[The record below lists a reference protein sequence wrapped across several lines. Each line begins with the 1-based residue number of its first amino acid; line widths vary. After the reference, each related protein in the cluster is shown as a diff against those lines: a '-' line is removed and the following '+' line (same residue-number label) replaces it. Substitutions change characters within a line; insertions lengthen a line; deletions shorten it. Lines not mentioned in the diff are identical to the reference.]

1 MKSICLKSKKVKI
14 SSAMA
19 EKQFVQAKTICVK
32 KDYNTKA
39 GNCPQKN
46 ISWLDTVK
54 QLYQR
59 AREDKVD
66 VSWPSQKT
74 ATVNLLLFSYN
85 PILTHTDILSDRPM
99 TLTDE
104 VTFLLFLMFSSR
116 SFKPFH

>member
-14 SSAMA
+14 FSTIA
-19 EKQFVQAKTICVK
+19 EKQFIESKMICVK

-39 GNCPQKN
+39 GNYLQKN

-74 ATVNLLLFSYN
+74 ATVNLLLFSHN

-104 VTFLLFLMFSSR
+104 VTFLLSHVFFTIL
-116 SFKPFH
+116 